1 VEWPTVAV
9 AVASYASWVA
19 LVAGHR
25 LVPVWGLLLGLAVL
39 GAWHGSLRHEVIHG
53 HPTRWQRLNW
63 VIAAPPLDLLHPFSR
78 YRDLHLA
85 HHVSELTDPAG
96 DPESFYV
103 TPEEWARAGRARRA
117 WLTASMTLIGRVT
130 IGPFHS
136 ACAFLRREARAL
148 GATWR
153 TWLGHAVAVAFVLW
167 VVVGAAGMPLWTYL
181 VGFVYG
187 GASLTLLRSFAEH
200 RAVGD
205 GTRSAVVQ
213 SNAAMGLLFLNNNL
227 HHTHHARPGLAWY
240 RLPQASRQLGS
251 SALAA
256 SGAGSHR
263 GYWELVRRYAWRPID
278 HPAGTVRP

>member
-9 AVASYASWVA
+9 AVGAYGAWLA

-25 LVPVWGLLLGLAVL
+25 IVPVWCLLPCLAVL

-53 HPTRWQRLNW
+53 HPTRWPRLNW

-78 YRDLHLA
+78 YRELHLA
-85 HHVSELTDPAG
+85 HHVSDLTDPTG

-103 TPEEWARAGRARRA
+103 TAEEWERAGRLRRA
-117 WLTASMTLIGRVT
+117 WLTASMTLLGRVT
-130 IGPFHS
+130 VGPMRS
-136 ACAFLRREARAL
+136 AWVFLRGEAGAL
-148 GATWR
+148 RATWR
-153 TWLGHAVAVAFVLW
+153 TWIAHLLAVTVVLW
-167 VVVGAAGMPLWTYL
+167 VVVGVAGVPAWEYL

-200 RAVGD
+200 RAVAS
-205 GTRSAVVQ
+205 GTRSAVVG

-240 RLPQASRQLGS
+240 RLPEASLRLES

-263 GYWELVRRYAWRPID
+263 GYWQLARRYAWRPID
-278 HPAGTVRP
+278 HPAGTVAP